1 LVTTVVFATYAAGVI
16 AGLVLFGHWSDQ
28 VGRRP
33 MLHAGLV
40 LSGLSAVVFAVAG
53 GLGWLFVGRVLSGLS
68 AGIVGSSSLSVVRRC
83 RTRSLAWA

>member
-1 LVTTVVFATYAAGVI
+1 MFGFGELVTTVVFATYAAGVI

-53 GLGWLFVGRVLSGLS
+53 GWAGYSS
-68 AGIVGSSSLSVVRRC
+68 AESC
-83 RTRSLAWA
+83 LAYRPAL